1 MTDEELGMDAR
12 HGSGQAFEAL
22 FERYRG
28 PVWQFFRRRVAE
40 AAHAEELAQDTFVA
54 LLEGLNRFEAR
65 TTFRAYVFG
74 IAYHVLSA
82 YRRKAAHRSTDPLE
96 FDPHPVHRR
105 SGCFTPGASCADPT
119 RRGRPRDPHAAVY
132 HELSYQEI
140 ADFRRLP
147 LNTVRSPA
155 VPCADGAEGG
165 TRSRGRFTEDETMN
179 AVHPIAPE
187 DVMAHLD
194 GELPAGQAR
203 GIEAHLAGC
212 DACRQLLSEL
222 RQGSAADERMAG

>member
-1 MTDEELGMDAR
+1 MTDDELVRDAR
-12 HGSGQAFEAL
+12 HGSRQAFEAL

-82 YRRKAAHRSTDPLE
+82 YRRKAAHRSTDPLD
-96 FDPHPVHRR
+96 FDPP
-105 SGCFTPGASCADPT
+105 SNSPGDPDAGLWV
-119 RRGRPRDPHAAVY
+119 RHALTQLDEHDREILMLREY

-140 ADFRRLP
+140 ADLRRLP
-147 LNTVRSPA
+147 LNTVRSRLFRA
-155 VPCADGAEGG
+155 
-165 TRSRGRFTEDETMN
+165 
-179 AVHPIAPE
+179 
-187 DVMAHLD
+187 
-194 GELPAGQAR
+194 
-203 GIEAHLAGC
+203 
-212 DACRQLLSEL
+212 
-222 RQGSAADERMAG
+222 RMALKAALVPANDLLRMKR